1 MRYLG
6 LRREGEERQEQWMAS
21 AAIPVGCCIPSR
33 QQHWSGS
40 CHNPAHKQVLWNM
53 WSLQGPEGS
62 LWRAV
67 WGDEKC
73 WLESSE
79 AEGEIWWGFGIK
91 VTPVSSFCL
100 SITWQWNV
108 GADECKENSWQ
119 LCFAPLYWEGCT
131 MYWPWLKKSN
141 CFWGSFLRKAVC
153 NSQEWNTVN
162 FYHLVHFLYSSM
174 GFTPSQNFSE

>member
-40 CHNPAHKQVLWNM
+40 CHNPAHRQVLWNM

-79 AEGEIWWGFGIK
+79 AEEEIWWGFGIK

-108 GADECKENSWQ
+108 GADESKENSWQ